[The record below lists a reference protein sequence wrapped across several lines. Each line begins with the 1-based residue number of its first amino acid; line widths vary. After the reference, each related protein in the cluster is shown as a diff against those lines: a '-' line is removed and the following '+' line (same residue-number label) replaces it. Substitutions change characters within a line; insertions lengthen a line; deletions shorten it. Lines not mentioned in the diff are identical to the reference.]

1 MTKTILIAFA
11 VLAFAFAGQIAE
23 AGCRTTSVCVLRF
36 GQQSC
41 AAQTVCAVPRVRV
54 CSFATRCYPRRVCSV
69 SAAGSLCVTR
79 DVCQREEVCS

>member
-1 MTKTILIAFA
+1 MTKLIVIAFA
-11 VLAFAFAGQIAE
+11 VLALGFAARTAD

-36 GQQSC
+36 GRQSC

-54 CSFATRCYPRRVCSV
+54 CSFATRCYPRRACSI